1 MSEMIHTGAW
11 AFVLKEEAGGFL
23 GFTFFPFIL
32 QSFLS
37 ICYVLGIVLGT
48 KETIVNT
55 MGEKSPVF
63 MELTF
68 VCVYAYVQ
76 VCACTHTHVH

>member
-1 MSEMIHTGAW
+1 M
-11 AFVLKEEAGGFL
+11 
-23 GFTFFPFIL
+23 
-32 QSFLS
+32 
-37 ICYVLGIVLGT
+37 LGIVLGT